1 MESQLILIFG
11 FILFTISIIT
21 IKIITFEKRRI
32 KRRDY
37 YREYLKTDAWKRKR
51 YVVLKRDNWTCQRCG
66 AKAEQVH
73 HKKYARN
80 IGREP
85 IKWLESICK
94 DCHHKIHSKSSKP
107 YFKTVKREI
116 NIKKNKTEDF
126 NKAENHISAIESKH
140 PKNSLQT
147 NWSWSVEMN
156 LCPKLYSKKPL
167 INYYNNI
174 KVDKIFCEDKN
185 KGIHPKGLDAYHKKW
200 KVIEHSLSDDKDK
213 LWVIIRCENP
223 PNSIKFF
230 VLEITFHKKLKIRIY
245 KNNQWIIETKS
256 NVFLHNRF
264 SRTLI
269 TYEGAK
275 KMLFEKQGKKW
286 VGKEPI
292 DDWIL

>member
-11 FILFTISIIT
+11 FILFTISIIA

-116 NIKKNKTEDF
+116 NIKK
-126 NKAENHISAIESKH
+126 I
-140 PKNSLQT
+140 
-147 NWSWSVEMN
+147 
-156 LCPKLYSKKPL
+156 
-167 INYYNNI
+167 
-174 KVDKIFCEDKN
+174 
-185 KGIHPKGLDAYHKKW
+185 
-200 KVIEHSLSDDKDK
+200 
-213 LWVIIRCENP
+213 
-223 PNSIKFF
+223 
-230 VLEITFHKKLKIRIY
+230 KLKILI
-245 KNNQWIIETKS
+245 KLK
-256 NVFLHNRF
+256 
-264 SRTLI
+264 I
-269 TYEGAK
+269 TYQQLNQNILKILYKLIG
-275 KMLFEKQGKKW
+275 
-286 VGKEPI
+286 VGQLK
-292 DDWIL
+292 